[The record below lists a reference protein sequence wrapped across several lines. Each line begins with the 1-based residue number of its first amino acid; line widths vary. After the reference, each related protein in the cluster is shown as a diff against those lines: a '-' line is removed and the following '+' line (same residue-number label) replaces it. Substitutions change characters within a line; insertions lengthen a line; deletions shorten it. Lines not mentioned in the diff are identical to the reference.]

1 MSSDA
6 TIETTPGQSADA
18 AAKQAKP
25 RENVTDMSNI
35 LQHIKGLETSN
46 TDLAAKLL
54 EAEARAKKMSA
65 KTEAGMRS
73 ALDTLMTKWMDA
85 VDTKDVKVKDGFR
98 DGLEKLVKNSAEDNG
113 VWQMMVAASSLHE
126 RQVHDLDQLR
136 VENSDLKTRVDGIYA
151 DHGSR
156 VVGGKGKADQE
167 LSRADV
173 PAESRETL
181 WDDFAK
187 QIGSVY

>member
-1 MSSDA
+1 MSSE
-6 TIETTPGQSADA
+6 TLPETTHGSTTDKPAKAPG
-18 AAKQAKP
+18 
-25 RENVTDMSNI
+25 VTDMSNI
-35 LQHIKGLETSN
+35 LQHIKGLETTN
-46 TDLAAKLL
+46 TDLMAKLL
-54 EAEARAKKMSA
+54 EAETRAKKMSA

-85 VDTKDVKVKDGFR
+85 VDTKDIKVKDGFR

-151 DHGSR
+151 EHGSR
-156 VVGGKGKADQE
+156 VVGGKGKAEDS

-173 PAESRETL
+173 QAESSESL

-187 QIGSVY
+187 QIGSSF